1 MPEGEFNPF
10 PPEHSFSPQLR
21 AAMQEILAI
30 TRKYDIGGYV
40 VLCAEQHVEIRTRFP
55 TWSRVHI
62 EAKNGGNEIRIKAK
76 KDSTKDQENL
86 SYTINMLTSLF
97 EQPAQM
103 AIQMDQLLTML
114 RKHIAFETRGT
125 KGPDAPPWDFK

>member
-1 MPEGEFNPF
+1 MPEAEFNPF
-10 PPEHSFSPQLR
+10 PPDHSFSPQLR

-62 EAKNGGNEIRIKAK
+62 EARAGGNEIRIKAK
-76 KDSTKDQENL
+76 KDSAEEQENL
-86 SYTINMLTSLF
+86 SYTINMLTALF

-103 AIQMDQLLTML
+103 ALQMDMVIKML
-114 RKHIAFETRGT
+114 KKHIEFETRGT
-125 KGPDAPPWDFK
+125 KGPDAPPWDYK